1 MLLSL
6 LCCSLWLESPPLT
19 CPESSPPFSQ
29 SMLTYHL
36 LLALPQTPL
45 PLAQRMKKLTASSS
59 ADLLLCTL
67 YMHSLLLLECI
78 QLTPALTPTTESH
91 P

>member
-1 MLLSL
+1 
-6 LCCSLWLESPPLT
+6 
-19 CPESSPPFSQ
+19 
-29 SMLTYHL
+29 MLTYHL

-59 ADLLLCTL
+59 ADLLLRTL

-78 QLTPALTPTTESH
+78 QLT
-91 P
+91 